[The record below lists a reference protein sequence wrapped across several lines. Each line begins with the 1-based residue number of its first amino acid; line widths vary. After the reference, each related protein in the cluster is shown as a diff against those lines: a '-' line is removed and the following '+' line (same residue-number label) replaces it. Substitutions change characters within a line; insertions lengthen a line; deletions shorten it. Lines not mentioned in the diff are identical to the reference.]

1 MKIKRLLA
9 FSLSMVMMV
18 STVPALVF
26 ADETDS
32 ETTETTIVETSEPN
46 ETEEK
51 KPSETEETKAAET
64 EEKETESAESSEESG
79 EATESKEITDRESLL
94 KLMLL
99 KQRML
104 QPGASLSGVSTNQQ
118 VYFLF
123 PVKETCLQ

>member
-79 EATESKEITDRESLL
+79 EATESKEITE
-94 KLMLL
+94 
-99 KQRML
+99 RML